1 MEWFMFRRLNILLLL
16 LLLNSCA
23 LPPDSPRFRPSES
36 LPPYEQE
43 SFEQYV
49 RETRAWIADNR
60 AFIGEDRELEIE
72 LNTPFEI
79 RPDEPAKRGILLVHG
94 LGASPWYFIDIATA
108 MANDGWLVRS
118 ILLPGHGTRPADLML
133 ADNKDWG
140 EIIAHHAN
148 LLAAEVDELWLGGFS
163 TGGNLV
169 TSHAYTD
176 DNIDGL
182 LLFSPGFYPDTNS
195 LFLTPAISYFWDW
208 LNIDDEDNIAT
219 YQSLPSRGASLYYR
233 SVSTVQKNLKSAQFN
248 KPVLMTMSQH
258 DSVLDPNTTLTAFQ
272 NRFPNPKSHFVW
284 YGESPP
290 NLNDPRVTTL
300 SSSLPDR
307 RISTFS
313 HMSVLF
319 APENAYYGEA
329 GSYIMFENGQ
339 DDIPRP
345 ANPEDLWFGAW
356 GQNEEE
362 KYHARLTWNPYF
374 VELLDNIRE
383 VAVD

>member
-1 MEWFMFRRLNILLLL
+1 MFRRLNILLSLL
-16 LLLNSCA
+16 FLASCTV
-23 LPPDSPRFRPSES
+23 PPNSPRFQPSEN

-43 SFEQYV
+43 SFDQYV
-49 RETRAWIADNR
+49 RETRAWVADNR
-60 AFIGEDRELEIE
+60 AFIGENHDLEIE

-79 RPDEPAKRGILLVHG
+79 RPAEPAQRGILLVHG

-133 ADNKDWG
+133 ADNEDW
-140 EIIAHHAN
+140 ENIIAHHAS

-176 DNIDGL
+176 DT
-182 LLFSPGFYPDTNS
+182 PDTNY
-195 LFLTPAISYFWDW
+195 LFLTPAISLFWDW
-208 LNIDDEDNIAT
+208 LNIDEEDNIAT
-219 YQSLPSRGASLYYR
+219 YQSLPTQGASLYYR
-233 SVSTVQKNLKSAQFN
+233 SVSTVQKNLETARFE

-258 DSVLDPNTTLTAFQ
+258 DSVLDPNATLKAFQ
-272 NRFPNPKSHFVW
+272 NRFPNRQSRFVW
-284 YGESPP
+284 YGDTPQ
-290 NLNDPRVTTL
+290 NLDDPRVTDL
-300 SSSLPDR
+300 VSHLPER

-313 HMSVLF
+313 HMNVLF

-329 GSYIMFENGQ
+329 GSYIMYENGQ
-339 DDIPRP
+339 NDIPRP
-345 ANPEDLWFGAW
+345 VDPENLWFGAW
-356 GQNEEE
+356 GQSAAE

-383 VAVD
+383 VTVD